1 MKIYIFQL
9 IRIFYHTYGLIRC
22 HIEDSTSDISHIFL
36 NVSHLKHQY
45 LELNINRSI
54 FNLLKLKGNVL
65 ISIKNIKLE
74 NDFMKTKSSTKLV
87 LSCVHR

>member
-45 LELNINRSI
+45 LELNITVNRSI

-65 ISIKNIKLE
+65 ISIINI
-74 NDFMKTKSSTKLV
+74 
-87 LSCVHR
+87 

>member
-45 LELNINRSI
+45 LELNITVRFI

-65 ISIKNIKLE
+65 ISIINI
-74 NDFMKTKSSTKLV
+74 
-87 LSCVHR
+87 

>member
-45 LELNINRSI
+45 LELNITVRLSI

-65 ISIKNIKLE
+65 IYIINI
-74 NDFMKTKSSTKLV
+74 
-87 LSCVHR
+87 

>member
-45 LELNINRSI
+45 LELNITVRFLNRSI
-54 FNLLKLKGNVL
+54 FNLLKLTGNVL
-65 ISIKNIKLE
+65 ISIINI
-74 NDFMKTKSSTKLV
+74 
-87 LSCVHR
+87 

>member
-45 LELNINRSI
+45 LELNITVRFI
-54 FNLLKLKGNVL
+54 FNLLKLTGNVL
-65 ISIKNIKLE
+65 ISIINI
-74 NDFMKTKSSTKLV
+74 
-87 LSCVHR
+87 